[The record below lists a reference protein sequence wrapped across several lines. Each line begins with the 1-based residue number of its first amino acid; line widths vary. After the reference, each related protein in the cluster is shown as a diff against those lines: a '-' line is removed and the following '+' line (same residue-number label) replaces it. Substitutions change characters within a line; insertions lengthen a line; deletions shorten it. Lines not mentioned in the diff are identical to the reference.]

1 MSVHL
6 QHKYNTSKWSTYNRF
21 VSSLGKK
28 RVKAGWDQLKVN
40 GVCLV
45 WVSSHLQKKKI
56 TVSICSENFS
66 EEDFR
71 ISSTWMYLENLDKF
85 GNLSAPT
92 DLCLLNSTQPWWAWV
107 PVKVCRFV
115 NQLPINI
122 LVKSEKII
130 HLSLLSSMWPQC
142 DVPKGCFEVHVYFV

>member
-6 QHKYNTSKWSTYNRF
+6 QHKHNTSKWSTYNRF
-21 VSSLGKK
+21 VSSPGEK

-40 GVCLV
+40 GICLV
-45 WVSSHLQKKKI
+45 WVSSHLQKKNYCFVLK
-56 TVSICSENFS
+56 TFQKRTSEFQVH
-66 EEDFR
+66 E
-71 ISSTWMYLENLDKF
+71 MYLENLDKF

-107 PVKVCRFV
+107 PVKVCRFI

-122 LVKSEKII
+122 SVKSEKII
-130 HLSLLSSMWPQC
+130 HLSLLSSMWPQH
-142 DVPKGCFEVHVYFV
+142 DVLKGCFEVHVYFV